1 MATFEKNLAG
11 WNELLRSPKG
21 AVFQHIDTLTKRV
34 RRLAMIQVGKKT
46 RQLQRSIKAS
56 TTVGSRGGPVG
67 TVLADNEI
75 ALIHHRGT
83 RRHQIRPKR
92 QNTLRFPSRGK
103 IVYAA
108 VVNHPGTKANHFLT
122 DPLRKVIDG

>member
-1 MATFEKNLAG
+1 MATFEKDLAG

-21 AVFQHIDTLTKRV
+21 DVYKHINTLTQRV

-46 RQLQRSIKAS
+46 MALYRSIKANTS
-56 TTVGSRGGPVG
+56 IGRSGPVG
-67 TVLADNEI
+67 TVLADNRI
-75 ALIHHRGT
+75 ALMHHNGT
-83 RRHQIRPKR
+83 RRHMILPKR

-108 VVNHPGTKANHFLT
+108 VVNHPGTKPNRFLT
-122 DPLRKVIDG
+122 DPLRKVIDD